1 MKLTIS
7 KSKNAEQLYICKS
20 IRVNK
25 NKTTSQI
32 FKKLGSMESL
42 LPLHDNDREKVIAWA
57 KEQAAIYTEAE
68 RQENLEVL
76 VKFAEGRQIEKD
88 ERLTFNGGYLFLQ
101 DIFHEIGFDKICK
114 QITDKYNFEFD
125 FADILAKLIY
135 TRIIAP
141 SSKCSSFEYSKK
153 FIETPKFDLHQIYR
167 ALDVINNQTDFIQ
180 ESTYSATLALGKRNT
195 GILYYDCTNYF
206 FEIDEPKDDKQFG
219 KSKENRPNPIVQMGL
234 LMDGDGLPL
243 AFTTFAGNE
252 SEQPTLIPLEKRI
265 VKDFHL
271 AKFVVCTDAGLASTA
286 NRKFNNINNRSY
298 VVTQPLKKIKK
309 HLKEWALDPKGWY
322 LINDSKQYNLNE
334 IDERIHMNS
343 IFYKERWINENGI
356 EQRLIVSFSPKYKA
370 YQESVR
376 SRQIERALKIID
388 KGEKAHTRNSH
399 SPTRF
404 IDEIKA
410 TDEGEVATKSSRSL
424 DAEKIAEEAAFD
436 GFYAVCTT
444 LEDDISE
451 IIKIN
456 KRRWEIEES
465 FKIMKSEFKARPV
478 FLQDKGR
485 IKAHFT
491 TCFLSLLI
499 FRLLERKLNE
509 KYTVTQI
516 ISTLR
521 EMNFR
526 RLKGIGY
533 LPGFTRTDLTDELHR
548 TFGFNLDTEI
558 ITDKKMKK
566 IIKKTKH

>member
-1 MKLTIS
+1 
-7 KSKNAEQLYICKS
+7 
-20 IRVNK
+20 
-25 NKTTSQI
+25 
-32 FKKLGSMESL
+32 
-42 LPLHDNDREKVIAWA
+42 
-57 KEQAAIYTEAE
+57 
-68 RQENLEVL
+68 
-76 VKFAEGRQIEKD
+76 
-88 ERLTFNGGYLFLQ
+88 
-101 DIFHEIGFDKICK
+101 
-114 QITDKYNFEFD
+114 
-125 FADILAKLIY
+125 
-135 TRIIAP
+135 
-141 SSKCSSFEYSKK
+141 
-153 FIETPKFDLHQIYR
+153 
-167 ALDVINNQTDFIQ
+167 
-180 ESTYSATLALGKRNT
+180 
-195 GILYYDCTNYF
+195 
-206 FEIDEPKDDKQFG
+206 
-219 KSKENRPNPIVQMGL
+219 
-234 LMDGDGLPL
+234 
-243 AFTTFAGNE
+243 
-252 SEQPTLIPLEKRI
+252 
-265 VKDFHL
+265 
-271 AKFVVCTDAGLASTA
+271 
-286 NRKFNNINNRSY
+286 
-298 VVTQPLKKIKK
+298 
-309 HLKEWALDPKGWY
+309 
-322 LINDSKQYNLNE
+322 
-334 IDERIHMNS
+334 MNS